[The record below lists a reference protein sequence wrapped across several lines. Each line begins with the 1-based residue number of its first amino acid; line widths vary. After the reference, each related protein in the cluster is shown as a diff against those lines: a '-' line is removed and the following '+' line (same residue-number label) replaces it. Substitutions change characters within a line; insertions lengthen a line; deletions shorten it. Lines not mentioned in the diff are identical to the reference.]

1 MPTCPSCGQPVEPD
15 TRVCRR
21 CLFVIDEDHRREHE
35 AGRLGA
41 DDRGGGRPLED
52 PKVEAVPL
60 TQGGMSAG
68 AFGSAL
74 RALGAGFLV
83 RPRRRS

>member
-21 CLFVIDEDHRREHE
+21 CLYVIDDEHRTEHD

-41 DDRGGGRPLED
+41 DDRGGGRPPED
-52 PKVEAVPL
+52 PKVDVIPL
-60 TQGGMSAG
+60 TGGTAG
-68 AFGSAL
+68 GALGSAL

-83 RPRRRS
+83 RPRKRG